1 MILNNLKQTFL
12 NSLNFIL
19 GYQNGSIICLKYMY
33 KNAPDVSFVGTVL
46 DVVADCLEH
55 AAGSGHWPAVKHLHT
70 RKQVSLAYIL

>member
-1 MILNNLKQTFL
+1 MFKI
-12 NSLNFIL
+12 
-19 GYQNGSIICLKYMY
+19 Y
-33 KNAPDVSFVGTVL
+33 KNTPDVSFVGTVL